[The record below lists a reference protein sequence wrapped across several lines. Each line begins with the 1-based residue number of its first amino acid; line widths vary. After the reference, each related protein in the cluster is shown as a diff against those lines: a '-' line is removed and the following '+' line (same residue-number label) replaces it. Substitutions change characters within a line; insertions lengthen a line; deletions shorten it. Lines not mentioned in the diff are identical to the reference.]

1 MYWVEI
7 SIKKNMKKIL
17 RPFYILYFIIAYPL
31 ALIATMLAG
40 ITISLFGKYIPVKG
54 GDYYPAVLW
63 SKFMVRVFL
72 LPITVEGRENLD
84 PNQNY
89 IFIANHQGFWDVFVM
104 FGYIGRNFKWMMKDS
119 LRKMPFIGKACADTG
134 HIFENRS
141 APQKEIFVKALKTL
155 KKGTAMGIFAEGT
168 RTDTGRLGEFKKGAF
183 VIADMAQLP
192 VVPLAIEGSYN
203 FLPKKG
209 FLVNW
214 TPLKLTIMK
223 PIAPIGKGKENVEYL
238 MTESRAAIAKALGEE

>member
-1 MYWVEI
+1 
-7 SIKKNMKKIL
+7 MKKIL

-134 HIFENRS
+134 HIFVNRS